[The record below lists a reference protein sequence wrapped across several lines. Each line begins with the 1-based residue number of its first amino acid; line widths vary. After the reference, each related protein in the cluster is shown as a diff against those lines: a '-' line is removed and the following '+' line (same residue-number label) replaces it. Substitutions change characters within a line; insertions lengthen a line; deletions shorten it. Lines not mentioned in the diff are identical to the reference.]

1 MKIVEVKP
9 DSSEISRLC
18 SRTVAPT
25 VGILKK
31 VQEIIADVQN
41 GGIEKALYYAK
52 EFDSLKTDSLRVDA
66 KEIEGAASL
75 VSDELKNALDLAILN
90 VKSFH
95 EHQQEKS
102 WSFEASDGVVL
113 GQRIRPMHRVGLY
126 VPGGSGAY
134 PSTVIMNAVPA
145 MIAGVQEI
153 VVVTPI
159 KDKLNPA
166 LAYVLKSLSITEVY
180 HIGGAQAIALLAY
193 GAEGVAPVDK
203 IVGPGNVFA
212 TIAKKEVFGV
222 VDIDMIAGPSE
233 ILVMADATANPE
245 HVAADL
251 LSQAEHGSGFEASIC
266 ITNDLDTAQSI
277 SAAVKEQVEASPK
290 KDLLYKSLEVYG
302 RILLVKNWED
312 GVQIANHIAPEHLEI
327 ITENAALLSEKIVN
341 AGAIFIGP
349 YSSEPVGDYFA
360 GPNHVLPTNGTARFF
375 SPLGVYDFIKRT
387 SVIEYSKEAIQKHAK
402 SIASIAESEGFI
414 HHAAAVL
421 KRLEE

>member
-1 MKIVEVKP
+1 
-9 DSSEISRLC
+9 
-18 SRTVAPT
+18 
-25 VGILKK
+25 
-31 VQEIIADVQN
+31 
-41 GGIEKALYYAK
+41 
-52 EFDSLKTDSLRVDA
+52 
-66 KEIEGAASL
+66 
-75 VSDELKNALDLAILN
+75 
-90 VKSFH
+90 
-95 EHQQEKS
+95 
-102 WSFEASDGVVL
+102 
-113 GQRIRPMHRVGLY
+113 
-126 VPGGSGAY
+126 
-134 PSTVIMNAVPA
+134 
-145 MIAGVQEI
+145 
-153 VVVTPI
+153 
-159 KDKLNPA
+159 
-166 LAYVLKSLSITEVY
+166 
-180 HIGGAQAIALLAY
+180 
-193 GAEGVAPVDK
+193 
-203 IVGPGNVFA
+203 
-212 TIAKKEVFGV
+212 
-222 VDIDMIAGPSE
+222 
-233 ILVMADATANPE
+233 
-245 HVAADL
+245 VAADL